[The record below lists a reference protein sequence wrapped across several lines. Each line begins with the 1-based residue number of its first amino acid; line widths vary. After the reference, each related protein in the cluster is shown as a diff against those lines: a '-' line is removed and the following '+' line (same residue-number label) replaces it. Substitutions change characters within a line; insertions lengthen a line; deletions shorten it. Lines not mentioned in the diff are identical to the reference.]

1 MKTVWI
7 LLRDIT
13 ERGGGERV
21 CIQLANAWCD
31 HYEVHLWS
39 FHHGHAQPMAPL
51 DSRVK
56 VTFLSEGFQRAA
68 NPLRKA
74 WNKSLLRLYLSFKMC
89 LLIRKKWP
97 DILFCNDGTFMPLF
111 KSAGTGYVR
120 LWHLRCPARRKKVF
134 RRYDAMVVLSGD
146 QLYQW
151 KRYHHEVRVIPNF
164 LPEIPDGLPEGQSR
178 TVLSVGRMENSDEK
192 GFMRLLSVWS
202 ELQHNAPHPD
212 WKLRLVG
219 EGPFQ
224 TQIEA
229 KVQALQLSDTVELH
243 PFTPQITEEYRDASI
258 YALASYREGFSMVL
272 LESAAWGLPAVA
284 FDIHSGPGDIIAEGE
299 SGFLVPDGHTEQ
311 FVSCLLALMDD
322 EPLRRRMGLV
332 AQQRARDIFAQETVL
347 RQWLSLF
354 ASLSPEI

>member
-31 HYEVHLWS
+31 HYDVHLWS
-39 FHHGHAQPMAPL
+39 FHHGHAQTMAPL

-89 LLIRKKWP
+89 LLIRNNQP

-111 KSAGTGYVR
+111 KSAGTSYVR

-146 QLYQW
+146 QLSQW
-151 KRYHHEVRVIPNF
+151 KQYHPAVRVIPNF
-164 LPEIPDGLPEGQSR
+164 LPEIPDGLPERQSR

-192 GFMRLLSVWS
+192 GFMRLLSIWS
-202 ELQHNAPHPD
+202 ALQHHAPHPD
-212 WKLRLVG
+212 WKLRIVG
-219 EGPFQ
+219 SGPFQ
-224 TQIEA
+224 PQLA
-229 KVQALQLSDTVELH
+229 AQVRALQLSETVDLH
-243 PFTPQITEEYRDASI
+243 PFTPQIAEEYRNASI

-284 FDIHSGPGDIIAEGE
+284 YDIHSGPGDIIAEGE
-299 SGFLVPDGHTEQ
+299 NGFLVPDGQSEL
-311 FVSCLLALMDD
+311 FVSRLLSLMDD
-322 EPLRRRMGLV
+322 GLLRQRMGLA
-332 AQQRARDIFAQETVL
+332 AQQRARERFAQETVL
-347 RQWLSLF
+347 RQWLALF
-354 ASLSPEI
+354 AALSPEK